1 MGGGGLYVEAPG
13 KETPRLR
20 LGRLPGEC
28 GQLKVLEPGLEAWT
42 PGSACSRPSAGAGWA
57 RHAVP
62 RRAHSGRL
70 QDWPQRA
77 ATHLHLPLHSPLLP
91 GQCHEPGRG
100 AAGPFPGAP
109 QAFMPLSG
117 LWAAT
122 STKWGQPTVQTKPAI
137 APSGS
142 QFQQMV
148 EGTMTNEP

>member
-28 GQLKVLEPGLEAWT
+28 GQLKVLEPGLEALDTRLSLFQALRRCGLGT
-42 PGSACSRPSAGAGWA
+42 PCSSPPSSLGTPAGLA
-57 RHAVP
+57 P
-62 RRAHSGRL
+62 KSC
-70 QDWPQRA
+70 DSS
-77 ATHLHLPLHSPLLP
+77 HLPLHSPLLP